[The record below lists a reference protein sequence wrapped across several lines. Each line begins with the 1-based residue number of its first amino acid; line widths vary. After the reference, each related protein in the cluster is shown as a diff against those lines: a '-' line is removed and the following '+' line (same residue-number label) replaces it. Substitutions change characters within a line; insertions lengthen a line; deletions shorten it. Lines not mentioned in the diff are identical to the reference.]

1 MGWLHT
7 PKLRIKHEGHPSASL
22 GLTAMRSLDVTTSFL
37 WAAITAPALYLTW
50 LCIAFRHKLPL
61 PPGPKKL
68 PLLGNI
74 LDMPYARPW
83 ETCMEWSKTYDSDI
97 IHLNLAGTSVV
108 VLSFLEATEV
118 LLDKRSSIY
127 SDRHA
132 MNSNLIPSLNHLS
145 MFNSRPPFP
154 MIGDLMGWNFA
165 LIFMKYGDE
174 WRTHRRLVNQ
184 EFNMGAVPKFHHAE
198 RGAVHTLL
206 RRLLSNPEGFL
217 SHLRQMVGEVIVS
230 VTYGIDVLPVNDPYV
245 ALAEEAVESA
255 AGAAVPGR
263 FLVDF
268 IPVLK
273 YVPAWFPGADF
284 KRIAR
289 EGRFLSQAVREIPF
303 AEAKRRMGSR
313 DAKPCFTAN
322 ALRELESEDNYY
334 QESTVQNVAAM
345 MYVAGADTTTAA
357 LCTFILAM
365 LANPDAQK
373 KAQQEIDSVQEMPY
387 VAALVKEVHR
397 WRNVLPFGTLT
408 VYSLEHLVSG
418 VRLEAPHFLEVE
430 DVYRGYRIPA
440 KSIVF
445 ANVWAISH
453 EEKTYSDPDAFK
465 PERFLD
471 RKFDDPIRDA
481 QPAFGFGRR
490 ACPGRHMAASSI
502 WITVVSVLAMFKITK
517 EVGEDGQPIE
527 PSYEYKGGLI
537 ISPVPFKCVITP
549 RSQDAVKAIQSTSN
563 DGYSDPSPI

>member
-1 MGWLHT
+1 M
-7 PKLRIKHEGHPSASL
+7 P
-22 GLTAMRSLDVTTSFL
+22 SLDVTNSFL
-37 WAAITAPALYLTW
+37 WVVITAPVLYLTW
-50 LCIAFRHKLPL
+50 LSITFRRNLPL

-83 ETCMEWSKTYDSDI
+83 ETCMEWSKTYGSDI

-108 VLSFLEATEV
+108 VLSSLEATEV
-118 LLDKRSSIY
+118 LLDKRSSI
-127 SDRHA
+127 
-132 MNSNLIPSLNHLS
+132 
-145 MFNSRPPFP
+145 PPFP
-154 MIGDLMGWNFA
+154 MIGDLMG
-165 LIFMKYGDE
+165 
-174 WRTHRRLVNQ
+174 RTHRRLFNQ

-198 RGAVHTLL
+198 RRAAHTLL
-206 RRLLSNPEGFL
+206 RRLLSNPDGFL

-263 FLVDF
+263 FLVDS

-273 YVPAWFPGADF
+273 YVPEWFPGADF

-289 EGRFLSQAVREIPF
+289 EGRLLSQAVREIPF

-313 DAKPCFTAN
+313 EAKPCFTAN
-322 ALRELESEDNYY
+322 ALRELESADNYY

-345 MYVAGADTTTAA
+345 MYAAGADTTSAA

-373 KAQQEIDSVQEMPY
+373 KAQQEIDSVVGRDHFPDFGDEQEMPY
-387 VAALVKEVHR
+387 VAALVKEVLR
-397 WRNVLPFGTLT
+397 WRNVLPFG
-408 VYSLEHLVSG
+408 
-418 VRLEAPHFLEVE
+418 APHFLEVE

-453 EEKTYSDPDAFK
+453 DERTYSDPDAFK

-471 RKFDDPIRDA
+471 RTFDDLIRDV

-490 ACPGRHMAASSI
+490 ICPGRHMAASSI
-502 WITVVSVLAMFKITK
+502 WITVVSILAMFEITK
-517 EVGEDGQPIE
+517 EVGADGQPIE

-537 ISPVPFKCVITP
+537 FSPVPFKCVITP
-549 RSQDAVKAIQSTSN
+549 RSQDAVTAIQSTSN
-563 DGYSDPSPI
+563 DGWSRPGPI